1 VAGCIA
7 GQAGLT
13 RQISLPSSDSLSG
26 EATTRPQA
34 LCIYWADA
42 RALDQ
47 FARHSIHPVP
57 SCADIK
63 FSTTALPFLAGY
75 LLLCRRKVHPPPPGF
90 LADRV
95 VTPGALYNHW
105 NHRPVVIFLQQLF
118 MGVCNFRPPPCQY
131 FHGQRALVSPL
142 RSPLTRL
149 LLLHLSVLLFPKVA
163 VGTHH
168 AEPLLADFLST
179 SNFTLPGGRACFL
192 SGGGKGTRKRSPPP
206 GSLTNSGK
214 RQHRTTPSTGFPRR
228 VAAKSQRQDASAPS
242 RATRK
247 PKLSQISD
255 ASTPSEFTLTPS
267 QSPGPTRSLSDL
279 RVDPRISNDG
289 RPVGI

>member
-13 RQISLPSSDSLSG
+13 RQISPSSDSLSG

-105 NHRPVVIFLQQLF
+105 DHRPVVIFLQQLF

-228 VAAKSQRQDASAPS
+228 VAAKSQRQDASA
-242 RATRK
+242 TRN
-247 PKLSQISD
+247 
-255 ASTPSEFTLTPS
+255 
-267 QSPGPTRSLSDL
+267 SL
-279 RVDPRISNDG
+279 
-289 RPVGI
+289 